1 LRFLALRNVSANL
14 TIRLAPAPET
24 TTFPIKYFLADAQ
37 GHVSQGELWGRNVE
51 LLRMNLPRGLSYL
64 ELSVKAKESDPNA
77 GLLFPVLA
85 ELDGIEVSEIDL
97 NPGK

>member
-1 LRFLALRNVSANL
+1 
-14 TIRLAPAPET
+14 
-24 TTFPIKYFLADAQ
+24 
-37 GHVSQGELWGRNVE
+37 
-51 LLRMNLPRGLSYL
+51 LRMNLPRGLSYL